1 MQDAARLEEQFSIIA
16 ETERTTAP
24 LRVLKQGDSFAV
36 FDQYGDII
44 AAEAGEQ
51 GLYHDGTR
59 FLSRLELLLLRK
71 RPLFLSSK
79 VSDDNVV
86 FTADLTNPD
95 VRRNG
100 VIAIPRGELHLSRS
114 RVLWDGSCLE
124 RIRIAN
130 YALHPVEMPI
140 TLLFDADFA
149 DVFEV
154 RGTRRA
160 RRGEQLPES
169 TGADSLLQY
178 RGLDGVERRSRLRW
192 NPRPDLLEPGRAT
205 FIVRLPPHGAAE
217 IELNV
222 SYEVE
227 QQHRNLGSF
236 ESAREQARAVLSTR
250 AGDWCT
256 VVSSNESL
264 NRWIRRSAA
273 DLQMM

>member
-44 AAEAGEQ
+44 SAEAGEQ

-140 TLLFDADFA
+140 TLQFDADFA

-154 RGTRRA
+154 RGD
-160 RRGEQLPES
+160 GF
-169 TGADSLLQY
+169 SLLAIATGN
-178 RGLDGVERRSRLRW
+178 RAVRRV
-192 NPRPDLLEPGRAT
+192 LLPPGRCCDTQRELRRRDQSAVCCDAVA
-205 FIVRLPPHGAAE
+205 IGRLD
-217 IELNV
+217 
-222 SYEVE
+222 
-227 QQHRNLGSF
+227 F
-236 ESAREQARAVLSTR
+236 
-250 AGDWCT
+250 
-256 VVSSNESL
+256 SNML
-264 NRWIRRSAA
+264 ITPAQ
-273 DLQMM
+273 LQI